1 VVTAIEQMQKQK
13 LESVIVTR
21 NGLAVRM
28 VTSSDV
34 VEKVVLKGEDS
45 SRVILKSV
53 MSFPLVTMSFGG
65 NVKQVLQL
73 MRVNRIKRVREI
85 LIVIGLYI
93 FLSVLTGSVLSHLTG
108 RSFEDGMFESVSAL
122 STTRMSTGITSLAL
136 DPISKLMLITNMII
150 GRFEIIAIL
159 YSFFSSLRT

>member
-1 VVTAIEQMQKQK
+1 MATAVEQMQKQK

-73 MRVNRIKRVREI
+73 MRVNRIKRIREI

-93 FLSVLTGSVLSHLTG
+93 FLSVLTG
-108 RSFEDGMFESVSAL
+108 
-122 STTRMSTGITSLAL
+122 
-136 DPISKLMLITNMII
+136 
-150 GRFEIIAIL
+150 
-159 YSFFSSLRT
+159 